1 MIPRQQAWIGLGSN
15 LADPLA
21 QLRRALDELD
31 HLPETRLLAASSI
44 YRSPPMGPKDQ
55 PDYFNAVAR
64 LETGLAPQALLAE
77 LQDIERAHD
86 RVRERRWGPRTLD
99 LDILLYGGLI
109 IDEPDLQVPHP
120 GLHER
125 AFVLYPLRELAPS
138 LEIPGRG
145 TVRIL
150 CEQVVADGLVA
161 VE

>member
-77 LQDIERAHD
+77 LQAIERAHD